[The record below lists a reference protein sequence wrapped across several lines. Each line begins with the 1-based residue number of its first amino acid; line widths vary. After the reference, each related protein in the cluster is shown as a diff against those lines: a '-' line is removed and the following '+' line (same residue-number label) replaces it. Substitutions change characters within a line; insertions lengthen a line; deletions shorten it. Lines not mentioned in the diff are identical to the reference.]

1 MTSDSV
7 STGPGEADPGL
18 KTPSDQPG
26 ADPESQVVV
35 PGGSEAVA
43 SLDDA
48 MTTRRTNRR
57 RWGIAIFAAV
67 VAAIVAA
74 MFLIRLP
81 YYVIQPGSVRPSE
94 QRIHISGAKSF
105 ESPGKVMFTT
115 VYIDQATP
123 ALLIRAWL
131 DSAAEVESKDEMYPD
146 GDRKA
151 ARQENIAL
159 MDSSKLL
166 ATKVALS
173 EVGIKAEFGGSG
185 AQVVSVS
192 DDSPSKGIL
201 QPGDVITDV
210 DGGEV
215 SMSSDIGK
223 ELADR
228 KPGDTITLVVERPS
242 RSKPDSPTRKELKV
256 ELGAAGNDPAGGDPN
271 RPVVGIQAQ
280 TSDLKVVSD
289 VKVDVDSGT
298 VTGPSAGLAWTLA
311 IIDRLTPGSLTRGR
325 DIAVTGEIMADGTVG
340 PIGGVEQKVSAV
352 KRAGIKV
359 FIFPAATPKSAQ
371 AAMRR
376 VAGDDVALYP
386 VANIE
391 EAVKVLNPD
400 GIGRP

>member
-7 STGPGEADPGL
+7 STGQEEPDSGINTPSDLQEADPEPQIV
-18 KTPSDQPG
+18 TP
-26 ADPESQVVV
+26 
-35 PGGSEAVA
+35 EALA
-43 SLDDA
+43 A
-48 MTTRRTNRR
+48 RRTNRR

-67 VAAIVAA
+67 IAAIVAA
-74 MFLIRLP
+74 MFLVRLP

-123 ALLIRAWL
+123 ALLIRAWF

-173 EVGIKAEFGGSG
+173 EVGIKADFGGSG
-185 AQVVSVS
+185 AQVISVS

-201 QPGDVITDV
+201 QPGDVITEV

-215 SMSSDIGK
+215 SMPSDIGK
-223 ELADR
+223 ELSDR
-228 KPGDTITLVVERPS
+228 KPGDTVTLVVERPS
-242 RSKPDSPTRKELKV
+242 RSKPDSPVRKELKV
-256 ELGAAGNDPAGGDPN
+256 KLGAAGDDAEDDDPN

-280 TSDLKVVSD
+280 PSDLRVVSD
-289 VKVDVDSGT
+289 VEVDVDSGT

-325 DIAVTGEIMADGTVG
+325 DIAVTGEIRADGTVG